1 MLRRIVVAAIL
12 AGAAA
17 GLVVSAIQLAWV
29 TPLIL
34 QAEVFED
41 AAGADVAAHHDD
53 AAAPPHHHD
62 ATSGA
67 WAPENGAERAAFTAV
82 SNVLTGFGFAL
93 LLIAAVALSGR
104 DVDSRRGLLWGL
116 AGFAVFA
123 AAPALGLP
131 PELPGVDAGPVQPR
145 QVWWLATAAATAL
158 GLGLMVFVRRWGA
171 KAAAV
176 VIVVLPHVI
185 GFDLQVAPSLVP
197 EDLIRSFVIAS
208 LISTA
213 IFWIVL
219 GGVSGFFYRK
229 LG

>member
-17 GLVVSAIQLAWV
+17 GLVVSAIQLVWI
-29 TPLIL
+29 TPMIV
-34 QAEVFED
+34 QAEVFEE
-41 AAGADVAAHHDD
+41 AAGEAGHDDVAEG
-53 AAAPPHHHD
+53 AALA
-62 ATSGA
+62 A
-67 WAPENGAERAAFTAV
+67 WAPDNGAERAAFTVV

-93 LLIAAVALSGR
+93 LLIAGVALSGR
-104 DVDSRRGLLWGL
+104 DVDWRRGSLWGL

-123 AAPALGLP
+123 VAPALGLP

-145 QVWWLATAAATAL
+145 QLWWVATAAATAL
-158 GLGLMVFVRRWGA
+158 GLGLMVFVRHWGA

-176 VIVVLPHVI
+176 AIVILPHVI
-185 GFDLQVAPSLVP
+185 GSNLQVAPSLVP

-208 LISTA
+208 LISTG

>member
-1 MLRRIVVAAIL
+1 MLRRIVVAAIV
-12 AGAAA
+12 AGFAA
-17 GLVVSAIQLAWV
+17 GLVVSAIQLTWV
-29 TPLIL
+29 TPLIV

-41 AAGADVAAHHDD
+41 AAGEKAAPDDHD
-53 AAAPPHHHD
+53 AAVA
-62 ATSGA
+62 A
-67 WAPENGAERAAFTAV
+67 WAPADGGERVAFTVV

-93 LLIAAVALSGR
+93 MLIAAIALSGR
-104 DVDSRRGLLWGL
+104 DVGSRRGLLWGL

-131 PELPGVDAGPVQPR
+131 PELPGVDAGPVAPR
-145 QVWWLATAAATAL
+145 QVWWTATALATAL
-158 GLGLMVFVRRWGA
+158 GLGLMVFARHWGI

-176 VIVVLPHVI
+176 AILIAPHAI
-185 GFDLQVAPSLVP
+185 GANLHVAPSLVP

-208 LISTA
+208 LVSTG

-229 LG
+229 LA